1 MFFNSLSLSVKPIF
15 FPLETW
21 KRQDALLFFPKS
33 ATPSQKLLSTGVS
46 TIACAKLPS
55 NVKTQ
60 RHFVLV
66 HGACHGAWCWYKVS
80 AQLKSS
86 GHNVTAL
93 DMAASGVHPK
103 QVHELHSLEDYFEP
117 LMEFM
122 GSLPPEERVV
132 LVGHSMSGI
141 CISVAMER
149 FPEKISAAVF
159 AAAVMPG
166 PDLSFK
172 AIAEKSSPTPISY
185 MDTKYLFGNGPDNP
199 PTALVLGP
207 NYMASRFYHLSPPED
222 LMLATL
228 LLRPF
233 PIYSSSETE
242 NAVIVTKEK
251 YGSVRRVY
259 IVCEQENDPKQTW
272 MIENNP
278 VDEVM
283 VISGSDHMAMFSKP
297 QELCS
302 CLQDIG
308 DKYFS
313 AELPG
318 AEVDISCKEATLFDD
333 HKKGSN

>member
-1 MFFNSLSLSVKPIF
+1 MAGINLPRFSLSPKSGSKSRIEMLFNSLSPSVKPILY
-15 FPLETW
+15 PLEICN
-21 KRQDALLFFPKS
+21 RQDRLFLFPKP

-46 TIACAKLPS
+46 PIACAKLPS
-55 NVKTQ
+55 NFKTQ

-80 AQLKSS
+80 AQLKSA

-103 QVHELHSLEDYFEP
+103 QVHELHSFEDYFEP

-122 GSLPPEERVV
+122 ESLPPEERVV

-172 AIAEKSSPTPISY
+172 AIAEKSSQTSVSY
-185 MDTKYLFGNGPDNP
+185 MDTQYVFGNGPGNP
-199 PTALVLGP
+199 PTAVVLGP

-222 LMLATL
+222 LTLATL
-228 LLRPF
+228 LVRPF
-233 PIYSSSETE
+233 PIYSSLETE
-242 NAVIVTKEK
+242 KAVIVTKEK
-251 YGSVRRVY
+251 YGSVRRIY
-259 IVCEQENDPKQTW
+259 IVCDQEKDPRQTW

-302 CLQDIG
+302 CLLEIG
-308 DKYFS
+308 DKY
-313 AELPG
+313 L
-318 AEVDISCKEATLFDD
+318 
-333 HKKGSN
+333 

>member
-1 MFFNSLSLSVKPIF
+1 M
-15 FPLETW
+15 
-21 KRQDALLFFPKS
+21 
-33 ATPSQKLLSTGVS
+33 
-46 TIACAKLPS
+46 
-55 NVKTQ
+55 
-60 RHFVLV
+60 LV

-80 AQLKSS
+80 AQLKSA

-103 QVHELHSLEDYFEP
+103 QVHELHSFEDYFEP

-122 GSLPPEERVV
+122 ESLPPEERVV

-172 AIAEKSSPTPISY
+172 AIAEKSAQTSVSY
-185 MDTKYLFGNGPDNP
+185 MDTQYVFGNGPGNP
-199 PTALVLGP
+199 PTAVVLGP

-222 LMLATL
+222 LTLATL
-228 LLRPF
+228 LVRPF
-233 PIYSSSETE
+233 PIYSSLETE
-242 NAVIVTKEK
+242 KAVIVTKEK
-251 YGSVRRVY
+251 YGSVRRIY
-259 IVCEQENDPKQTW
+259 IVCDQEKDPRQTW

-302 CLQDIG
+302 CLLEIG
-308 DKYFS
+308 DKY
-313 AELPG
+313 L
-318 AEVDISCKEATLFDD
+318 
-333 HKKGSN
+333 